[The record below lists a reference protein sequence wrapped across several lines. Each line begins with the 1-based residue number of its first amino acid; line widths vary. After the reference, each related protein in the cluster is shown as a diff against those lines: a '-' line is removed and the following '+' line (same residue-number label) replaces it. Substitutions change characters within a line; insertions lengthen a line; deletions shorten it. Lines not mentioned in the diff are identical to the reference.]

1 MNALDSIPLEQAERQ
16 EAEHWWPKPLP
27 RHCQSKFYTARSRT
41 WAGWSSVV
49 FVHESPTHSAR
60 FDAENGLY
68 LFALTVPKNALVKWR
83 EIAVTDEGVMPS
95 GDSDVR
101 LAVDDEVKVIRIDH
115 LASIVMPGARPV
127 Q

>member
-49 FVHESPTHSAR
+49 FVHDHRRTRPNSTLKMAYT
-60 FDAENGLY
+60 Y
-68 LFALTVPKNALVKWR
+68 LP
-83 EIAVTDEGVMPS
+83 
-95 GDSDVR
+95 
-101 LAVDDEVKVIRIDH
+101 
-115 LASIVMPGARPV
+115 
-127 Q
+127 